1 MQDFRNLLVW
11 QKAHKLTLATYAAF
25 AGITH
30 PKHFSL
36 RDQLTRAAIS
46 VPANLAEGC
55 GRTGDR
61 ELRRFVR
68 VSLGSA
74 SELEYHLLLAHDLGL
89 LPESSYER
97 LAAATVEVK
106 RMLSGLATRL
116 SIELKAESCKLRSS
130 EDFAP

>member
-1 MQDFRNLLVW
+1 MQDFRNLQVW
-11 QKAHKLTLATYAAF
+11 QKAHKLTLDTYAVSATNI
-25 AGITH
+25 AH
-30 PKHFSL
+30 PRYFSL

-55 GRTGDR
+55 GKTGDR

-89 LPESSYER
+89 LPGPEYER

-106 RMLSGLATRL
+106 RMLSGLAARL
-116 SIELKAESCKLRSS
+116 SMQLKA
-130 EDFAP
+130 DG

>member
-1 MQDFRNLLVW
+1 VQDFRNLKVW
-11 QKAHKLTLATYAAF
+11 QKAHKLTLDTYAVSAT
-25 AGITH
+25 IKHPTH
-30 PKHFSL
+30 FCL

-74 SELEYHLLLAHDLGL
+74 SELEYHLLLARDLGL
-89 LPESSYER
+89 LTEAAYGR

-106 RMLSGLATRL
+106 RMLSG
-116 SIELKAESCKLRSS
+116 
-130 EDFAP
+130 FAAHLTAGLTADS

>member
-1 MQDFRNLLVW
+1 MQDFRNLRVW
-11 QKAHKLTLATYAAF
+11 QKAHKLTLDAYAVSATN
-25 AGITH
+25 ITH
-30 PKHFSL
+30 PRYFSL

-55 GRTGDR
+55 GKTGDR

-89 LPESSYER
+89 LPGPEYER

-106 RMLSGLATRL
+106 RMLTGLSTRL
-116 SIELKAESCKLRSS
+116 SIQLKADS
-130 EDFAP
+130 